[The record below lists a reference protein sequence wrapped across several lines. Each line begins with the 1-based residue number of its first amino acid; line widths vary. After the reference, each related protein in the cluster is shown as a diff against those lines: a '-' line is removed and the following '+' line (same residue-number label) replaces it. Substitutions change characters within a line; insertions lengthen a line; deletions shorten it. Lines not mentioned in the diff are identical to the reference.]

1 MCCILLAYSSVLYIP
16 LCFYALQCAIEGY
29 HDPKQRVIYL
39 HMRGVFDVHTLIKSY
54 DLFSK
59 ELEEKVRHSCGLLM

>member
-1 MCCILLAYSSVLYIP
+1 VRKNFERLLQFAGLQQCSINV
-16 LCFYALQCAIEGY
+16 CFHALQCAIEGY
-29 HDPKQRVIYL
+29 HDPMQRVIYL

-59 ELEEKVRHSCGLLM
+59 ELEEKVRF

>member
-1 MCCILLAYSSVLYIP
+1 MRKNIVRLLHFAGSQQYSITV
-16 LCFYALQCAIEGY
+16 CFHVLQCAIEGF

-59 ELEEKVRHSCGLLM
+59 ELEEKVRL

>member
-1 MCCILLAYSSVLYIP
+1 MTKNIERLLHFAGLQQCSITV
-16 LCFYALQCAIEGY
+16 CFHALQCAIEGY
-29 HDPKQRVIYL
+29 HDTKQRVIYL

-59 ELEEKVRHSCGLLM
+59 ELEEKVRL

>member
-1 MCCILLAYSSVLYIP
+1 V
-16 LCFYALQCAIEGY
+16 ALQSAIEGY

-39 HMRGVFDVHTLIKSY
+39 HVRGVFDVHTLIKSF

-59 ELEEKVRHSCGLLM
+59 ELEEKVRY